1 MKEELLVISTQAIDA
16 CKGLA
21 EVLVKMIPG
30 GVLFVVVEGN
40 TVVWMKQSDS
50 FTIELFKVGH
60 KLDESTTTMKA
71 IRGKQILNENV
82 PRSVYGMRLEISSIP
97 VVNDEGESA
106 GAFSIVVPKLH
117 PVAAAFGDFA
127 PILVEMFSEGS
138 IIYMTDLQKVAYRQ
152 ESKSW
157 KLNIEPTT
165 LGHEL
170 KPEDVAYK
178 ALKANEP
185 ITVEID
191 ASRYGI
197 PINVVSYPLLDDKKE
212 NFVATLGIVTP
223 KQTAVSLRDMA
234 NNLGHGLGSI
244 GAAIQQLAESAS
256 DIHTNEQSLNAS
268 IKEIIDYAEQINE
281 VSVFIKEI
289 AEETKM
295 LGLNAAIEAARAGEA
310 GRGFGVVAEEIRHL
324 SEQSKGT
331 VPKIAQL
338 TNTIKEITR
347 EANEKSKLSLSSV
360 QEQAAATEEITASIE
375 EITAMSEELNNI
387 SKKL

>member
-1 MKEELLVISTQAIDA
+1 MVISAQALDS
-16 CKGLA
+16 CK
-21 EVLVKMIPG
+21 VLSELMVKMIPG
-30 GVLFVVVEGN
+30 GVLFVIVEGS

-60 KLDESTTTMKA
+60 KLDATTTTMKA
-71 IRGKQILNENV
+71 IHEIKVLNENV

-97 VVNDEGESA
+97 VINDDGDA
-106 GAFSIVVPKLH
+106 IGAFSIIVPKLH

-127 PILVEMFSEGS
+127 PILAEMFHDGS
-138 IIYMTDLQKVAYRQ
+138 ILYMTDLQKVSYRQ
-152 ESKSW
+152 ESKNW
-157 KLNIEPTT
+157 NINIETT
-165 LGHEL
+165 NFGHEL
-170 KPEDVAYK
+170 KPEEVAYK
-178 ALKANEP
+178 AIKSQQP
-185 ITVEID
+185 TTVEID
-191 ASRYGI
+191 AARYGT
-197 PINVVSYPLLDDKKE
+197 PVNVVSYPLLDDNKE
-212 NFVATLGIVTP
+212 NVVATLGLITP
-223 KQTAVSLRDMA
+223 KQTAVTLRGMSG
-234 NNLGHGLGSI
+234 NLGEGLSSI
-244 GAAIQQLAESAS
+244 SAAIQQLAGSAT
-256 DIHTNEQSLNAS
+256 DIHSNEQALNAS

-338 TNTIKEITR
+338 TNTIKDITR
-347 EANEKSKLSLSSV
+347 EANEKSKLSLSAV
-360 QEQAAATEEITASIE
+360 QEQAAATEEITASIQ
-375 EITAMSEELNNI
+375 EITAMSDELNNI